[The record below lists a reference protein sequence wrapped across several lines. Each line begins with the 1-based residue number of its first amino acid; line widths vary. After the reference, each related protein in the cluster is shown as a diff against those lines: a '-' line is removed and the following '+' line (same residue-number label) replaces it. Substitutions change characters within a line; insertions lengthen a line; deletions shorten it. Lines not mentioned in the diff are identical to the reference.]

1 MSSSYLTNPAVFLIQ
16 TLFGLYILVVVLR
29 FLLQL
34 FRADFY
40 NPVSQFIVKATTPV
54 LRPLRRIIP
63 GLAGLDLA
71 SIVLAWLL
79 QAVALLLV
87 GMVLGLG
94 FRPLGA
100 LLWAIP
106 ALTELVINIF
116 LYGILIQVI
125 LSWIAPASH
134 NPAISLLYTLT
145 EPILRPARR
154 LLPPISGLDL
164 SPMLVLIGLMLL
176 KMLLLPPL
184 RLITG
189 SPF

>member
-1 MSSSYLTNPAVFLIQ
+1 MSNSYLATPAVFLIE
-16 TLFGLYILVVVLR
+16 TLFGLYILIVVLR

-34 FRADFY
+34 FHADFY

-63 GLAGLDLA
+63 GLAGLDVA

-79 QAVALLLV
+79 QAVALLLI

-94 FRPLGA
+94 FKPLAA

-125 LSWIAPASH
+125 LSWVAPASH
-134 NPAISLLYTLT
+134 NPAVSLLYTLT
-145 EPILRPARR
+145 EPILAPARR

-184 RLITG
+184 KLMTG